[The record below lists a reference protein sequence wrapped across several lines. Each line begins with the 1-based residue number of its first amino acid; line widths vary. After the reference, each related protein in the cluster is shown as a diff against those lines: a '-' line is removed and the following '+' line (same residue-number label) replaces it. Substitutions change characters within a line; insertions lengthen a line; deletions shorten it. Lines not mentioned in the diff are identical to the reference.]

1 MNIYIAII
9 MILLCGLIYFIFF
22 NKTDKD
28 SKTNEDFVPNIYMHK
43 FLPKKEDVSLI
54 NIEQPVQILPGL
66 HRSHLQRINLNN
78 IENDDKNEFLLKPY
92 PNENYKIDMY
102 TPSVVYKEVHTFD
115 KNHTLDFLKKDV
127 PQTFE
132 DYELKGIIANK
143 YYQQYF
149 ILYTKPYVID
159 NRMDGLYH
167 YILVQKVDG
176 ELKIIHTIPPRLEII
191 DGDIMY
197 FNYGNFSLGPFM
209 FV

>member
-1 MNIYIAII
+1 
-9 MILLCGLIYFIFF
+9 MIQ
-22 NKTDKD
+22 NTDKTPINYPTCY
-28 SKTNEDFVPNIYMHK
+28 S
-43 FLPKKEDVSLI
+43 LPLLLI
-54 NIEQPVQILPGL
+54 SFSGGRTSAFMTKWIIDNWNTIF
-66 HRSHLQRINLNN
+66 
-78 IENDDKNEFLLKPY
+78 NDLLEKVIQFGYDKNEFLLKPY